1 MGLCSVTN
9 WKIALVLNLE
19 YEPGGRNT
27 EDWSAMRED
36 MLSWPCRCSQQTCLF
51 SCPMNLT
58 NVWNLLLAEGLK
70 LWIFQIQLYKQSAM
84 RQ

>member
-36 MLSWPCRCSQQTCLF
+36 MLSWPCRCSQVALGR
-51 SCPMNLT
+51 NLRCS
-58 NVWNLLLAEGLK
+58 
-70 LWIFQIQLYKQSAM
+70 IS
-84 RQ
+84 